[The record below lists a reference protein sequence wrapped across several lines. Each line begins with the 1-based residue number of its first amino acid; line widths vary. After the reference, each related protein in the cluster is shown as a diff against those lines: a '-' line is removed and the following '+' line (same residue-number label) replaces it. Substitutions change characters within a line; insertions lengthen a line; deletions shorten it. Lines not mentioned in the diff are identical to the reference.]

1 VAVLQAENVM
11 ARKYF
16 YPGVHRMEPYQT
28 LQPEAG
34 QGLPNTEILTRSVLA
49 LPTGTALGEVEIGLI
64 GKILEM
70 AILDRC
76 EIKAALAAKMA

>member
-1 VAVLQAENVM
+1 
-11 ARKYF
+11 
-16 YPGVHRMEPYQT
+16 
-28 LQPEAG
+28 
-34 QGLPNTEILTRSVLA
+34 
-49 LPTGTALGEVEIGLI
+49 VEIGLI